1 MDSVFSSIAR
11 KGDNV
16 MLKYIIKRILVAI
29 PTFIG
34 ITLLVFVLSSM
45 APGGPLTSLRAT
57 MTEEAVDELEHQ
69 YGLDRPI
76 LVQYGDWFKDLF
88 KGDLGTSYKSGKPVM
103 ELMSNR
109 IGPTLVLTLT
119 AFVLSTIT
127 GVVLGIISAVNDG
140 GKGDKVISAIA
151 FISQSVP
158 GFFLSVLMLWLF
170 SVKLGWLPTSGMYG
184 ITGERSISELIKHLV
199 LPAGIMAFGQLGSLI
214 RYTKSGM
221 LEVMN
226 EEYIKTAKSKGIG
239 AFAVNIR
246 HAFRNSLIPI
256 VTILGTEIPNLIG
269 GSVIIEQIF
278 GWPGLGTLMMTSVTS
293 RDYPTI
299 MGITCIISAV
309 VLVVNLLV
317 DLIYGLLD
325 PRISYK

>member
-1 MDSVFSSIAR
+1 MF
-11 KGDNV
+11 KF
-16 MLKYIIKRILVAI
+16 IIKRALVVI

-34 ITLLVFVLSSM
+34 ITLLVFLLSNM

-57 MTEEAVDELEHQ
+57 MTDEAVDELEHQ

-76 LVQYGDWFKDLF
+76 LVQYADWFTDLL
-88 KGDLGTSYKSGKPVM
+88 KGDFGTSYKSGKPVM
-103 ELMSNR
+103 DIINGR
-109 IGPTLVLTLT
+109 IGPTLILTVT
-119 AFVLSTIT
+119 AFVIST
-127 GVVLGIISAVNDG
+127 VLGIVLGILSAVNDG
-140 GKGDKVISAIA
+140 GKGDKVISTIA
-151 FISQSVP
+151 FTSQSVP

-170 SVKLGWLPTSGMYG
+170 AVKLGWLPTSGMYG
-184 ITGERSISELIKHLV
+184 VTGKKEFGELVRHLV
-199 LPAGIMAFGQLGSLI
+199 LPAGIMSFGQLGPII
-214 RYTKSGM
+214 RYAKSGM

-239 AFAVNIR
+239 AYAVNIK

-256 VTILGTEIPNLIG
+256 VTILGTEIPNLVG

-299 MGITCIISAV
+299 MGITCIIAAV
-309 VLVVNLLV
+309 VLIVNLLV
-317 DLIYGLLD
+317 ELIYGFLD
-325 PRISYK
+325 PRISYR

>member
-1 MDSVFSSIAR
+1 MGSVFLSNAER
-11 KGDNV
+11 GEA
-16 MLKYIIKRILVAI
+16 MLKYIIKRVMVAI

-34 ITLLVFVLSSM
+34 ITLLVFILSNM

-57 MTEEAVDELEHQ
+57 MTKEAVDELEHQ
-69 YGLDRPI
+69 MGLDRPV
-76 LVQYGDWFKDLF
+76 LVQYADWFVNLF
-88 KGDLGTSYKSGKPVM
+88 KGDMGTSYKSGKQVVD
-103 ELMSNR
+103 LISDR
-109 IGPTLVLTLT
+109 IGPTLILTMT
-119 AFVLSTIT
+119 AFVISTVI
-127 GVVLGIISAVNDG
+127 GIILGILSAVNNG
-140 GKGDKVISAIA
+140 GWGDKVISTIA

-158 GFFLSVLMLWLF
+158 GFFLGVMMLWLF
-170 SVKLGWLPTSGMYG
+170 SVQLGLLPTSGMYG
-184 ITGERSISELIKHLV
+184 FTGERTFSELVRHLI
-199 LPAGIMAFGQLGSLI
+199 LPAGIMAFGQLGPII
-214 RYTKSGM
+214 RYSKSGM

-239 AFAVNIR
+239 AFAVNIK

-278 GWPGLGTLMMTSVTS
+278 GWPGLGTLMMTSVMS

-299 MGITCIISAV
+299 MGITCLIAAI
-309 VLVVNLLV
+309 VLIVNLLV
-317 DLIYGLLD
+317 DLVYGLID

>member
-1 MDSVFSSIAR
+1 MDSVFSSIAQ
-11 KGDNV
+11 KGEKV
-16 MLKYIIKRILVAI
+16 MLKYILKRVLGAI

-34 ITLLVFVLSSM
+34 ITLLVFVLSNM

-69 YGLDRPI
+69 YGLDRPV
-76 LVQYGDWFKDLF
+76 LVQYADWFTRLF

-103 ELMSNR
+103 NLIKNQ
-109 IGPTLVLTLT
+109 IGPTLILTLT
-119 AFVLSTIT
+119 AFVLSTIV

-140 GKGDKVISAIA
+140 GKGDKLISMIA

-184 ITGERSISELIKHLV
+184 VSGKKTLFELIRHLI

-239 AFAVNIR
+239 AFAVNIK

-299 MGITCIISAV
+299 MGISCLIAAV
-309 VLVVNLLV
+309 VLIVNLLV
-317 DLIYGLLD
+317 DLIYGFLD